1 MVRVALVVGGLAAL
15 LWAVDQY
22 VMPLQVLWAKL
33 LDKSGI
39 EGLIQMVQA
48 RLA

>member
-1 MVRVALVVGGLAAL
+1 VIGGLAAL

-22 VMPLQVLWAKL
+22 VMPLQVLWSRL

-39 EGLIQMVQA
+39 EGVIRMIQA